1 MGIFYRF
8 LGIDYDMT
16 IYPARRAKQQNGYIG
31 LLVEL
36 TCSMCNMI
44 FVQSWLGTANTHG
57 RVAVGKSPSS
67 NVAVDCPECH
77 GGDYHSA
84 TGYPAW

>member
-1 MGIFYRF
+1 MDIFYGF

-16 IYPARRAKQQNGYIG
+16 IYPTRRANQQNGYIG
-31 LLVEL
+31 RID
-36 TCSMCNMI
+36 I
-44 FVQSWLGTANTHG
+44 FHIFDVQHDICAIMAGNSQHSWPG
-57 RVAVGKSPSS
+57 VGKSPS